1 MTDIPG
7 PSPPPRSAIPA
18 DDPQRTLAIV
28 RSDGPQIRHIS
39 LMGDTYTILLT
50 SDETG
55 GRYCLIDAH
64 VPPGGG
70 PPPHRHDFEEMLT
83 MLEGEIE
90 VTFRGKTVTARAG
103 ETINIPANAPH
114 AVRNTADAPA
124 RMLVICTPAGM
135 DQFFMAIGDPVDSC
149 TAPPPKLSEAEVVE
163 RMVRIETLA
172 PMYRIE
178 LVAMNLGVRG
188 SGVRLKARAKPDEGI
203 RPEDLNSEND
213 G

>member
-7 PSPPPRSAIPA
+7 PSPQPRSAIPP

-39 LMGDTYTILLT
+39 LLGDTYTILLT
-50 SDETG
+50 GDETG

-64 VPPGGG
+64 VPPGRG

-83 MLEGEIE
+83 ILEGEIE

-114 AVRNTADAPA
+114 AFRNTADAPA
-124 RMLVICTPAGM
+124 RMLVLCTPAGM
-135 DQFFMAIGDPVDSC
+135 DQFFMAIGDPVDSR

-163 RMVRIETLA
+163 RMVRIEALA